1 MFILMVYLGGFG
13 GSDALIAVVPI
24 GVVFCKKLKLE
35 PICAIGVS
43 TYATLIGFGTGPTKQ
58 FITQMMMDVPV
69 YGAFFTMFIS
79 MNFFM
84 IIGLIF
90 LLRYVKKIRKDPTK
104 SLMWSEGWNPAN
116 MVVSKE
122 EEEMLNKGTKLS
134 LRTILILV
142 VFLGQYIIVVAYPLL
157 TGDTGSILYLMVA
170 LSLLVSIITGFLG
183 GFSFDRIGDEIV
195 KGLQSMV
202 FVGFVIG
209 LAMVMSLVMTVI
221 VALVGFIIPS
231 ATSKAAILVPIIKP
245 ISDALNLDPNLAVQ
259 AFQYGDGFTH
269 LITPFLGWM
278 IGSCIMAGVPFTK
291 WFQWVI
297 PKVVV
302 FIAISFGI
310 MYFLTESGW
319 TAF

>member
-1 MFILMVYLGGFG
+1 
-13 GSDALIAVVPI
+13 
-24 GVVFCKKLKLE
+24 
-35 PICAIGVS
+35 
-43 TYATLIGFGTGPTKQ
+43 
-58 FITQMMMDVPV
+58 
-69 YGAFFTMFIS
+69 
-79 MNFFM
+79 
-84 IIGLIF
+84 
-90 LLRYVKKIRKDPTK
+90 
-104 SLMWSEGWNPAN
+104 
-116 MVVSKE
+116 
-122 EEEMLNKGTKLS
+122 
-134 LRTILILV
+134 
-142 VFLGQYIIVVAYPLL
+142 
-157 TGDTGSILYLMVA
+157 
-170 LSLLVSIITGFLG
+170 
-183 GFSFDRIGDEIV
+183 
-195 KGLQSMV
+195 MV